1 MHLIVPYNASAHPHP
16 HPHPHHAYATATAT
30 GATAPAAQIRPVPFA
45 RWLVERLAGLATGH

>member
-16 HPHPHHAYATATAT
+16 HHAYATATAT
-30 GATAPAAQIRPVPFA
+30 GTTAHAAQIRPVPFA